1 MMVLWRIGT
10 DTPTYVA
17 DDRDGKGAEI
27 TGGRWNR
34 PGTPVLYTATH
45 ISLAALETVVHLGL
59 EGLPLNRYLVRFDV
73 PAAVWNARITM
84 TALNLMPGWD
94 SRPVGKVSLDIG
106 DAWLKSGSSSLME
119 VPSVVVPE
127 EFNVLINPM
136 HADARQ
142 IAVTKGRLWL
152 YDARLR
158 PQ

>member
-10 DTPTYVA
+10 DTPTYEA

-59 EGLPLNRYLVRFDV
+59 EGLPLNRYLVRIEV
-73 PAAVWNARITM
+73 PAAVWKARTK
-84 TALNLMPGWD
+84 MPVSTLGVGWD
-94 SRPVGKVSLDIG
+94 ARSVGKVSLDIG
-106 DAWLKSGSSSLME
+106 DAWLKAGSSALLE

-127 EFNVLINPM
+127 ESNVLINPK
-136 HADARQ
+136 HAHMVQ
-142 IAVTKGRLWL
+142 IAATKVRLWQ

-158 PQ
+158 TR